1 MSLRNYEVIL
11 VADANLTDDESSAI
25 FEKFK
30 KIITDAGGD
39 VKFENHWGRRRL
51 AYAIQKVQHG
61 IYHLFFVEANGE
73 IIEEME
79 RQASY
84 DDKLIKYFVMAVDK
98 LEVAHENFE
107 ALKNDPQKNSTL
119 VSEALGA

>member
-11 VADANLTDDESSAI
+11 VADANLTDDESTAI

-30 KIITDAGGD
+30 KIITDAGGV

-51 AYAIQKVQHG
+51 AYEIQKIQHG

-84 DDKLIKYFVMAVDK
+84 DDHLIKYFVMAVEE
-98 LEVAHENFE
+98 LQAAHDNFE
-107 ALKNDPQKNSTL
+107 ALKNDPQKNATL